1 MAKKYYLKLNGKRIG
16 VSKELYINYWKEK
29 NRDNYLKRLD
39 KQHNLTLFSSMGC
52 ESNFVENLADENYDV
67 AKIIET
73 KVLIEAVKSAIEK
86 LTPEEKEII
95 DRIYYNDETL
105 RKIAESKKISHPALI
120 KKRNKILEKFKELLK
135 DFE

>member
-1 MAKKYYLKLNGKRIG
+1 MDKKYYLKLNGKRIG

-39 KQHNLTLFSSMGC
+39 KQHNLTFFSSMGC

-95 DRIYYNDETL
+95 DRIYYSDETL

-120 KKRNKILEKFKELLK
+120 KKRDKILEKLKELLK